1 MRFWFSKDFNEDKS
15 LPDPNDK
22 EIYEKDAETQINS
35 EAQVSEDSYENDS
48 KKEITVGQYM
58 FLIGYAI
65 VFLLIGWFICY
76 WIQSE
81 RLAAKDREIAR
92 LRNQYNLAVDE
103 KDMITDVS
111 ETIQLL
117 ENAESPTVELIA
129 QVDIQNTINIMV
141 EDIHHLSN
149 QILREQDFIR
159 GMGKILSKE
168 KDEGIRSYLIGI
180 ILTHRDI
187 MNAYKAQRDSYLSG
201 LEKITKVPEQ
211 VKNFKF

>member
-1 MRFWFSKDFNEDKS
+1 MRFLKNFNEYI
-15 LPDPNDK
+15 DPNDK

-111 ETIQLL
+111 ETIL

>member
-111 ETIQLL
+111 ETI

>member
-1 MRFWFSKDFNEDKS
+1 MRFLKNFNEYI
-15 LPDPNDK
+15 DPNDK

-81 RLAAKDREIAR
+81 RLVAKDREIAR

-159 GMGKILSKE
+159 GIGKILSKE
-168 KDEGIRSYLIGI
+168 KDEGTRSYLIGI

>member
-1 MRFWFSKDFNEDKS
+1 MRFLKNFNEYI
-15 LPDPNDK
+15 DPNDK

-81 RLAAKDREIAR
+81 RLASKDKEIAR
-92 LRNQYNLAVDE
+92 LRNQYNLAVVE

-159 GMGKILSKE
+159 GIGKILSKE